1 MSVHDID
8 MAVTNFPTISQVT
21 RTKGTNLFALDVVR
35 TKTLT
40 GETAVAVRMVA
51 AVRRK
56 LQFYYWKHRK
66 FHESVFR
73 VARKFLSQQV
83 MHVLVP
89 RLREDISVPDIPKTL
104 AWCKESVCV
113 GFRGNDRSWSVTS
126 CQSCHFVRP
135 PAR

>member
-40 GETAVAVRMVA
+40 GEPAVAVRMVA

-66 FHESVFR
+66 FHESVYR
-73 VARKFLSQQV
+73 A
-83 MHVLVP
+83 
-89 RLREDISVPDIPKTL
+89 
-104 AWCKESVCV
+104 A
-113 GFRGNDRSWSVTS
+113 
-126 CQSCHFVRP
+126 
-135 PAR
+135 